1 MKKPWHVLTAVS
13 LGMTLHTAPA
23 FVMAATITG
32 TNKIPV
38 TASVPAKC
46 TLDTTVAVAFGN
58 YDPASSTVLSA
69 NGSFDIQCTKNTVA
83 TITLG
88 PGDNFSSGSNR
99 MKSQTLSPSEYLNY
113 SLAIPLQTNVTLPA
127 GVVTYRNTSDSSPS
141 TLTVNGTLP
150 ALQNVSVD
158 DYRDDVTVTVSF

>member
-1 MKKPWHVLTAVS
+1 MKKTWHVLTAVS
-13 LGMTLHTAPA
+13 LGVTLNAAPA

-46 TLDTTVAVAFGN
+46 TLGSTVAVGFGN
-58 YDPASSTVLSA
+58 YDPASSTGLTA

-88 PGDNFSSGSNR
+88 QGDNFASGNNR
-99 MKSQTLSPSEYLNY
+99 MKSLNLTTSEYLNY
-113 SLAIPLQTNVTLPA
+113 SLAIPVQTNITLPA
-127 GVVTYRNTSDSSPS
+127 SVVTYRNSANSSPS
-141 TLTVNGTLP
+141 TITVNGTLP
-150 ALQNVSVD
+150 ALQDASVD

>member
-1 MKKPWHVLTAVS
+1 MKKSWHVLTAVS
-13 LGMTLHTAPA
+13 LGLALNAVPA
-23 FVMAATITG
+23 LVAAGTITG

-46 TLDTTVAVAFGN
+46 TLGTTVTVGFTN
-58 YDPASSTVLSA
+58 YDPASSTGLTA

-88 PGDNFSSGSNR
+88 QGDNFASGSNR
-99 MKSQTLSPSEYLNY
+99 MKSQSLATAEYLNY
-113 SLAIPLQTNVTLPA
+113 SLAVPVQTNITLPA
-127 GVVTYRNTSDSSPS
+127 GVVTYRNATDSSPS
-141 TLTVNGTLP
+141 TITVNGTLP